1 MSGRLATLFGRRH
14 SRRQFLAGSA
24 AAALGLGL
32 WSCAP
37 TPQAPQPAPAQPAE
51 QPRYGGELVFAVE
64 AEPPSLDAHRETTF
78 ALRLSSRPRG

>member
-37 TPQAPQPAPAQPAE
+37 T
-51 QPRYGGELVFAVE
+51 
-64 AEPPSLDAHRETTF
+64 
-78 ALRLSSRPRG
+78 